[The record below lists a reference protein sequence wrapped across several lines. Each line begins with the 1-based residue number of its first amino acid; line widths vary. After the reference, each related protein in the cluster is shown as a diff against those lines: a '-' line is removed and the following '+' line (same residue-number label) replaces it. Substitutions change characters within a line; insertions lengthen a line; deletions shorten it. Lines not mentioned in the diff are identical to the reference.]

1 MLDKSFEQLTEI
13 AYKEMDISP
22 SVFTKKGKA
31 MDIFSLLKIK
41 PMYDENNNRILTPY
55 EVLGVPPQFNKA
67 GKEVPIV
74 FAIKNPIFK
83 VAKLKEDSF
92 HFVFKGEKEK
102 TEDSIVDTLRFNYK
116 KALFVGNE
124 AEAEMYLKLL
134 DEATGGKAKEVLG
147 NFFNYT
153 KFYKKMKKQLLMDIF
168 AHFFLLYINKKT
180 MVKNGIT
187 KKGKLFKAYK
197 LKSQTMDSDVYEFD
211 GQAMNDIGI
220 QNPELS
226 VIQSIKVTRP
236 AVEDYEEVEV
246 AEVAAQTE
254 TIKPKVEKNQKAEQ
268 DSQVNDVEPERKG
281 LIEGFLSRINK
292 KRANRKM
299 RLRAHHLFAP
309 TQNNYT
315 EEDERQIL
323 EVEEKVKKQE
333 EKQKNKEEYKVLA

>member
-13 AYKEMDISP
+13 AYQEMNISP

-41 PMYDENNNRILTPY
+41 PMYDENNKRILTPY
-55 EVLGVPPQFNKA
+55 EVLGIPPQFNSE
-67 GKEVPIV
+67 GKEIPIV

-83 VAKLKEDSF
+83 VAKLKEDNF
-92 HFVFKGEKEK
+92 HFVYKGQIEKSE
-102 TEDSIVDTLRFNYK
+102 ESIVDTLKFNYK

-134 DEATGGKAKEVLG
+134 DEATGGKAKEILG
-147 NFFNYT
+147 NFYNYT

-180 MVKNGIT
+180 TVKNGVT

-211 GQAMNDIGI
+211 GEMAPDIGV

-226 VIQSIKVTRP
+226 VIQSIKITRT
-236 AVEDYEEVEV
+236 VSEDYDEVEV
-246 AEVAAQTE
+246 VE
-254 TIKPKVEKNQKAEQ
+254 TAMPVENKKLKTQNKEKEEQ
-268 DSQVNDVEPERKG
+268 ESNVQDIEPEKKG
-281 LIEGFLSRINK
+281 FIEGFLSRINQ

-299 RLRAHHLFAP
+299 RLRAHHLFA
-309 TQNNYT
+309 TNQNNYT
-315 EEDERQIL
+315 AEEEKQIL
-323 EVEEKVKKQE
+323 EVEEKAKKE
-333 EKQKNKEEYKVLA
+333 EENQKNKEEYKVLV